1 MPKSNIELLKEVAT
15 RLGPLRKEVV
25 FVGGCATALLVT
37 DAAGA
42 EVRSTLDV
50 DVIAE
55 LASYADYAAFSE
67 RLRSLG
73 FHEDTR
79 KGAPLCRWLFD
90 DLILDVMPVEERI
103 FGFTNRWYRGAME
116 SANTIE
122 LEPGLQIRLVN
133 AAYFV
138 ATKLE
143 AFKGRGRGDYASSHD
158 LEDLLTV
165 VDGRPEIVAEIAAAE
180 EIRSYIAQEFRE
192 LLEVPQFVDALR
204 GYLLPDAASQ
214 ARLPILTGRI
224 KEASK

>member
-1 MPKSNIELLKEVAT
+1 MPKSNIELLTEVAK
-15 RLGPLRKEVV
+15 RLGPLRQEVV

-55 LASYADYAAFSE
+55 IASYADYAAFSE

-90 DLILDVMPVEERI
+90 DLILDVMPVEEKI
-103 FGFTNRWYRGAME
+103 FGFTNQWYRGAME
-116 SANTIE
+116 CAKTIE

-133 AAYFV
+133 GAYFV

-143 AFKGRGRGDYASSHD
+143 AFKGRGHGDYASSHD

-165 VDGRPEIVAEIAAAE
+165 IDGRAAIVEEIAAAE
-180 EIRSYIAQEFRE
+180 EIRSFIAQEFRN
-192 LLEVPQFVDALR
+192 LLAVPQFVDALP
-204 GYLLPDAASQ
+204 GYLLPDGASQ
-214 ARLPILTGRI
+214 ARLPVLKDRI
-224 KEASK
+224 KEISK